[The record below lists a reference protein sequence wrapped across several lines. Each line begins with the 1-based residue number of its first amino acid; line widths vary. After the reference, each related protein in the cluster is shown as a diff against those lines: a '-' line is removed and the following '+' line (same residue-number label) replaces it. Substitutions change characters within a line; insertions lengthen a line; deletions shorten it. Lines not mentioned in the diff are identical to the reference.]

1 MLTIDDLKAR
11 PGEPI
16 RRRLARVVR
25 YLRMDG
31 QIRVQEPARV
41 ISRMH
46 GREVIFEP
54 PTVTFPGSFAVTLR
68 GGEVEIGE
76 GLVSGVVPTIEGR
89 RIDGKDADG
98 EDDPQ
103 GKPRLRIEAPE
114 SGTTSYVVLSAMA
127 SVNGELAQS
136 DDAVEVRHLTELPP
150 KMKDAEG
157 RLVRIVAV
165 LTWTT
170 ERRPTVRRVRQVVWY
185 DQEVYRVDG
194 EARWRAAA

>member
-31 QIRVQEPARV
+31 QIRIQAPARV
-41 ISRMH
+41 ISKMH
-46 GREVIFEP
+46 GREVVFEP
-54 PTVTFPGSFAVTLR
+54 PTVVFPGAFAVTLQ
-68 GGEVEIGE
+68 GGEVEVGE
-76 GLVSGVVPTIEGR
+76 GLVSGTVPTIEGR
-89 RIDGKDADG
+89 RIDGKDAEG
-98 EDDPQ
+98 KEDEG
-103 GKPRLRIEAPE
+103 GKPRLPIEAPE

-127 SVNGELAQS
+127 GADGRLADS
-136 DDAVEVRHLTELPP
+136 AGAVEVRHLAELPP

-170 ERRPTVRRVRQVVWY
+170 ERRPSVRRIRQVLWY
-185 DQEVYRVDG
+185 DQEIYRVDG